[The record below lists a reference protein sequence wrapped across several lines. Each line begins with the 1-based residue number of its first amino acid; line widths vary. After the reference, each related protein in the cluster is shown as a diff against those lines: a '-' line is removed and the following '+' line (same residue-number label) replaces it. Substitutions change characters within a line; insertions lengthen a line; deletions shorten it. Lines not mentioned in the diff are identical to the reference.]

1 MMSTQEKLKTSLEI
15 RKDWKSYFG
24 LWIALDDKDRLIC
37 YGKNRHKVFKE
48 AETFSFWANQ
58 CGFRLYKIHDTYERQ
73 MLKSLL
79 DDTL

>member
-1 MMSTQEKLKTSLEI
+1 METEEKLKWSKDI

-24 LWIALDDKDRLIC
+24 LWVALDDKDRLIC
-37 YGKNRHKVFKE
+37 YGKNRQDVFNE
-48 AETFSFWANQ
+48 AENFNFWANK
-58 CGFRLYKIHDTYERQ
+58 CGIRVYKIYDSYERQ